1 MTMTKLITT
10 RRTVLVGA
18 GALGLLIGVG
28 AWRLTQKGPS
38 LAGTTDASGAFLND
52 WIHVGRDGFVT
63 LRTGQSE
70 MGQGAFT
77 GVATLVAEELGC
89 GLGSMRVETGPAS
102 SVFKNIAV
110 GRDALAPNH
119 GLAKGPPEGIGG
131 KVFDFVVEAATQQV
145 TGGSS
150 TIINGFDRA
159 RIVGAV
165 AREMLVA
172 AAAKQWGVAASD
184 CAVKDGA
191 VIHAVSKRQLG
202 FGELAEAAAKETPP
216 SSVSL
221 KPREKWT
228 LIGAPK
234 TQRVDIPEK
243 VDGSARFGIDMRR
256 PGMLFAAIANCP
268 EFGGSVDRV
277 DDAKAAKMPGVA
289 KIVPLDNAVAVVA
302 DTSWRAKAALAA
314 LQISWKNGPAAK
326 LDSDAIG
333 KSLASAVGGAG
344 KVEAEGDF
352 AASYAGAAKKLSA
365 DYTLPYLAHA
375 AMEPINCT
383 AEVSPDRVEVWAP
396 TQAQTIN
403 VDAAA
408 AAAGVSADKV
418 NLHTTY
424 LGGGFGRRAE
434 SDYVIQAVKVAKAV
448 GKPVQVIWSREEDMT
463 HDFYRPAA
471 IVRVDGGLDGAGKLV
486 ALRFATVS
494 QSILARMFPPAV
506 WLGPDFT
513 QFEGTVSIPYS
524 ISGKRTELAV
534 IDAAVPVGTWRSVG
548 HSITAFAKESFVDE
562 MAHEAGADPLQFRLN
577 MLGDQP
583 RLSALLKLVAD
594 KAGWATPLPKG
605 QGRGLALHTSFQT
618 AVAEVVEVTTGDK
631 GALKVDRVVAAV
643 DCGTMVNPDIVTAQ
657 VASGIIYGLSAA
669 LFGKITIKN
678 GAVQQQNFPDYDVV
692 HMAQAPRIEVHLTP
706 SEAPPGGIGEPGLP
720 PLAPALAN
728 AIFAATGKRI
738 RSLPLAD
745 QGFVA

>member
-1 MTMTKLITT
+1 MSKLLTT
-10 RRTVLVGA
+10 RRSVLVGA

-28 AWRLTQKGPS
+28 AWKLTQKGPS
-38 LAGTTDASGAFLND
+38 VAGTSDASGAFLND
-52 WIHVGRDGFVT
+52 WIHVGRDGIVT

-77 GVATLVAEELGC
+77 GIATLAAEELGC
-89 GLGSMRVETGPAS
+89 RLDQMRVETGPAS
-102 SVFKNIAV
+102 AIFKNIAV
-110 GRDALAPNH
+110 GREALAPNH
-119 GLAKGPPEGIGG
+119 GLAKGPPGGFGG
-131 KVFDFVVEAATQQV
+131 KVFDFVVEAATQQI

-150 TIINGFDRA
+150 TISNGFDRA

-165 AREMLVA
+165 AREMLVG
-172 AAAKQWGVAASD
+172 AAAKQWGVAASE
-184 CAVKDGA
+184 CTVKDGA
-191 VIHAVSKRQLG
+191 VIHAGSKRQLG
-202 FGELAEAAAKETPP
+202 FGELVEAAAKEAAPAK
-216 SSVSL
+216 VAL
-221 KPREKWT
+221 KPREQWT

-234 TQRVDIPEK
+234 TARVDIPEK
-243 VDGSARFGIDMRR
+243 VDGSARYGIDVRR

-268 EFGGSVDRV
+268 EFGGALERV
-277 DDAKAAKMPGVA
+277 DDGKAAKMPGVV
-289 KIVPLDNAVAVVA
+289 KVVSLDNAVAVVA
-302 DTSWRAKAALAA
+302 DTTWRAKAALAA
-314 LQISWKNGPAAK
+314 LQITWKNGPAAK
-326 LDSDAIG
+326 LDSAAIG

-352 AASYAGAAKKLSA
+352 AAAYAGAAKKVAA

-375 AMEPINCT
+375 AMEPVNCT
-383 AEVSPDRVEVWAP
+383 AEVSADGVEVWAP
-396 TQAQTIN
+396 TQAQSVN
-403 VDAAA
+403 VAAAA

-424 LGGGFGRRAE
+424 LGGGFGRRLE

-471 IVRVDGGLDGAGKLV
+471 IVRVEGGLDAAGKPV
-486 ALRFATVS
+486 ALRFATAS
-494 QSILARMFPPAV
+494 QSIMARMFPPAT

-513 QFEGTVSIPYS
+513 QFEGTVGVPYAIANRRS
-524 ISGKRTELAV
+524 EVAV
-534 IDAAVPVGTWRSVG
+534 IESQVPVGSWRSVG
-548 HSITAFAKESFVDE
+548 HSITAFAKESFIDE
-562 MAHEAGADPLQFRLN
+562 MAHEAGADPLDFRLK
-577 MLGDQP
+577 LLADQP
-583 RLSALLKLVAD
+583 RLAALLKTVAE
-594 KAGWATPLPKG
+594 KSGWATPLPKG
-605 QGRGLALHTSFQT
+605 QGRGIALHTSFQT
-618 AVAEVVEVTTGDK
+618 AVAEVVEVTIGDK

-657 VASGIIYGLSAA
+657 VSGAIIYGLSAA

-678 GAVQQQNFPDYDVV
+678 GAVEQQNFPDYDVV
-692 HMAQAPRIEVHLTP
+692 HMAQAPRIEVYLTP
-706 SEAPPGGIGEPGLP
+706 SAEPPGGIGEPGLP